1 VGAATTTRRRYYND
15 TGKKYETSRYADR
28 HMDAYREF
36 RNATLLSI
44 LQRDFGDR
52 PIRILEVGC
61 GTGLTLDFLRRSSD
75 KYTVFGLDVSETMI
89 LQAAAKAEGESNGP
103 RLSLGDADK
112 LPFGPGSFDVVLSTR
127 FIHQFSHETKQKLW
141 NEFRRVARP
150 DGMII
155 TEFYARPYHWLRYYL
170 TGGAKGRTA
179 EAYFSHFP
187 TKREVREIVG
197 GAPEVHPLRLPGSR
211 VLASALGERLAAT
224 ATTSVARVTGGVLM
238 DEYFVVARN
247 R

>member
-1 VGAATTTRRRYYND
+1 MGAATTTRRRYYNN
-15 TGKKYETSRYADR
+15 TGKKYESSRYADR

-44 LQRDFGDR
+44 LQREFGDR

-61 GTGLTLDFLRRSSD
+61 GTGLTLDFLRRSS
-75 KYTVFGLDVSETMI
+75 KNYTLFGLDVSETMI
-89 LQAAAKAEGESNGP
+89 VQAAAKAEGASTRP

-150 DGMII
+150 DGLVI

-170 TGGAKGRTA
+170 ADGAKGRSA
-179 EAYFSHFP
+179 RDYFSHFP
-187 TKREVREIVG
+187 SRREMRQIVG
-197 GAPEVHPLRLPGSR
+197 DAAEMHPLRLPGSR
-211 VLASALGERLAAT
+211 VLAGALGERLAAK
-224 ATTSVARVTGGVLM
+224 ATTVVGRATGGVFL
-238 DEYFVVARN
+238 DEYFVVAKN
-247 R
+247 G